1 MEELGFVP
9 RIYKKE
15 IPTDNKAVLYC
26 EFDKKGNELI
36 SGFELRRSNT
46 DQGPYETVKKGI
58 PNTDR
63 QTTFDGL
70 QRSNYFTI
78 VAMGLGGLESESFPT
93 LVQPV
98 DSIPPA
104 PPVGLIGIMDTTGI
118 VKLS

>member
-15 IPTDNKAVLYC
+15 IPTDNKAVLYW

-58 PNTDR
+58 QNTDR
-63 QTTFDGL
+63 QTNFDGL
-70 QRSNYFTI
+70 QRPNHFTI
-78 VAMGLGGLESESFPT
+78 VTMGLGGRESESFTT
-93 LVQPV
+93 LVQKAY
-98 DSIPPA
+98 SITTD
-104 PPVGLIGIMDTTGI
+104 PPV
-118 VKLS
+118 